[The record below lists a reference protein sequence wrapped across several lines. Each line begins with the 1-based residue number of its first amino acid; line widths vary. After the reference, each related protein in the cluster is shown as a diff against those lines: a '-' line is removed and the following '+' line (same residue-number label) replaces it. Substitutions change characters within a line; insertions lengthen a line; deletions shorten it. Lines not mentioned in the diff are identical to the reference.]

1 MHSPSLLD
9 RCANAARL
17 AQCRGRSI
25 PPAHWNDM
33 HELEQKYWR
42 DVAKAVLK
50 AGVETLAASE
60 SWRRAIIS
68 QFELKQ
74 LEELHQQLSAEI
86 ETRTS
91 PPPAL
96 KFAEPVRLR

>member
-1 MHSPSLLD
+1 MSMLRTIADHD
-9 RCANAARL
+9 
-17 AQCRGRSI
+17 
-25 PPAHWNDM
+25 
-33 HELEQKYWR
+33 
-42 DVAKAVLK
+42 
-50 AGVETLAASE
+50 
-60 SWRRAIIS
+60 AIVKQPDKQA